1 MKRMLLLIAILL
13 IPTILRA
20 EAVKITDITSKLPAF
35 NQGMAYDVVD
45 NQFNYLSTIDVVS
58 WKALTL
64 EAGYA
69 GLFSTSN
76 PENTGN
82 KLVGVLSVKLLDLSG
97 VVNFPILDKVVF
109 RPGIWFGAG
118 NIGKTDIDSSETSWG
133 VSATVLSLKF

>member
-1 MKRMLLLIAILL
+1 MALTVLLLA
-13 IPTILRA
+13 TISRA
-20 EAVKITDITSKLPAF
+20 ESVKFSDIVSKLPAF
-35 NQGMAYDVVD
+35 NQGLAYDAVD

-58 WKALTL
+58 WKSLTL

-69 GLFSTSN
+69 GLFSTDN

-82 KLVGVLSVKLLDLSG
+82 KLVGVLSVKLLDLGG

-109 RPGIWFGAG
+109 RPGIWLGVG
-118 NIGKTDIDSSETSWG
+118 NIGSTDFNSSETSWG